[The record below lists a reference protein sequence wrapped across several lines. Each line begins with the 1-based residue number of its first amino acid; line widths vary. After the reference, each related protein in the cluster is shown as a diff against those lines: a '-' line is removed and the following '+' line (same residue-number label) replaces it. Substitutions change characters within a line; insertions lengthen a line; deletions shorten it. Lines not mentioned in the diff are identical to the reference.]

1 MAVQCNGDC
10 MQSRDEVGFNSD
22 RLYNVFCNVNR
33 VFKAGPGAAADD
45 DHDDEK
51 GTRSEF
57 FAPERYQFFC
67 RSSPPSEMTR
77 IEEQGS
83 NLTGTGI
90 CVSRTGFFY
99 QVLDGLPLLL
109 APK

>member
-1 MAVQCNGDC
+1 
-10 MQSRDEVGFNSD
+10 MQSRAEVGFNSD

-33 VFKAGPGAAADD
+33 VFKTGPGAAADD

-57 FAPERYQFFC
+57 FLPERYQFFC
-67 RSSPPSEMTR
+67 PSNPTSEMTR

-83 NLTGTGI
+83 NLYPER
-90 CVSRTGFFY
+90 VSFIRFWMGS
-99 QVLDGLPLLL
+99 
-109 APK
+109 